1 MFSNVSWFDAVI
13 IGLLVLAV
21 VCGAIGLGFGA
32 AAYAEIHSGNGV
44 NHRLKALENK
54 TSGLSAKATITG
66 SSPTKND
73 INVEH
78 NAYIGRD
85 LIVNNTAY
93 IRDGIVSASGG
104 ASFNASVVLNNG
116 DVVAENGQV
125 ISSCSV
131 ELGVYNLSST
141 ATDVER
147 GDVVG
152 MINGHLSNGFTQLH
166 DVVVASTVSTYTL
179 NLGSISL
186 SSTRTV
192 NFFLSSTDVLVY
204 QVVVRNEH
212 TQEATTYNTN
222 TLAAGVAFGEAFTF
236 KAVPYEGDEDRFL
249 VIFTDPTATNV
260 LYLQG
265 VTITDLTY
273 PVVTATA
280 SSATG
285 QAINT
290 ATLAS
295 ICIGDFKFAYGY
307 TYYATWTGASALLG
321 RAFTATVSGTAWTFT
336 MGTIASLTSDVTGA
350 ACFESSTAVISS
362 TASTAYIALTWG
374 GGAGTTAIETN
385 AASLSGTTWT
395 VPSGTDVSVLSS
407 LSASG
412 SRHVT
417 TALAGGTQY
426 MVTLQASSDLVMG
439 QSYTYTLN
447 TATMQVTQVGTTAAI
462 DFLADEGYMVSF
474 LANPVFDVVS
484 LGGNATSQDVIIC
497 WQTSLVSNSRVF
509 CQTFNLNAGVYVDS
523 SNYAV
528 ISAYKP
534 EFFAIGKVNDTAITF
549 LWTAQADNS
558 LKPLR
563 FGVVTLQ
570 DDGQPSVHPQSP
582 QQPLG
587 IVYTGGAAGEEVT
600 VLLRG
605 CMTDTDL
612 FPYSTQVDLCLHPDG
627 VKANSYH
634 VNGVGQTYQPVC
646 SCSHIADGRI
656 YCDYSFTRSSS
667 SPFYNVV

>member
-44 NHRLKALENK
+44 NHRLKGLENK

-141 ATDVER
+141 ATDVVR

-192 NFFLSSTDVLVY
+192 NFFLSSTDILVY

-222 TLAAGVAFGEAFTF
+222 TLATGVAFAASFTF

-260 LYLQG
+260 LYMQG

-307 TYYATWTGASALLG
+307 TYYATWTGAGGLLG
-321 RAFTATVSGTAWTFT
+321 RAFTATVSGTSWTFT
-336 MGTIASLTSDVTGA
+336 MGTIATLTTDVTGA

-374 GGAGTTAIETN
+374 GGAGTTAIDTN

-447 TATMQVTQVGTTAAI
+447 TATMQVTQVGTTAPI
-462 DFLADEGYMVSF
+462 DFSPDEGYMVSF

-484 LGGNATSQDVIIC
+484 LGGNATSQDVMIC

-534 EFFAIGKVNDTAITF
+534 GFFAIGKVNDTAITF

-605 CMTDTDL
+605 CMTDIDL

-634 VNGVGQTYQPVC
+634 INGVGQTYQPVC